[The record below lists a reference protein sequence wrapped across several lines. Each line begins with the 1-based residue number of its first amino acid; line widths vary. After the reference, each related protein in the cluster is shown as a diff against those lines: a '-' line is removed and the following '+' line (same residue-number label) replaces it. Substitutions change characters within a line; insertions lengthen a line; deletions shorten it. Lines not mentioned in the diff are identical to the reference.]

1 MRKHNTLAK
10 KIKKQF
16 LIINYSIESFFNKIK
31 SFLLYKKKLSLLQN
45 NKVFL
50 VISIFVIL
58 SLSALVVPSF
68 YNKTLIQSKIQ
79 NQISNNYEIDLKFN
93 KKLIYGL
100 FPKPHFIAYD
110 ISILNGKK
118 KIADVKELKIFI
130 GLKKFFSINQVKI
143 KDLVFKDVEFNINKN
158 DISFFIKLLKTEP
171 NDNKIE
177 IKDSSVFFKNKDDE
191 VLFINRIDNIKFFY
205 DPNKL
210 ANVLLSKNK
219 IFNLPFKLNIIN
231 DKFNKNIYSKF
242 DSKKIRLVIENEIDY
257 TEKFLKGVLDILLVN
272 KNTSLNYEIKKDSLK
287 FSSNENKKKYN
298 GYIDFKP
305 FYFSVNFN
313 YDGLSTKNFLNEESV
328 LTDVL
333 KSELLNNENVNAD
346 IGLNV
351 KNITN
356 IEELNSLFLKL
367 IVEEGKIGLSNS
379 NLMWKKDLKL
389 ILNESFLELDNG
401 DILLIGKVILDFKDI
416 DNFYKSFQIKKIDR
430 KKIKKIELDFVY
442 NFLLNEVSFDNARID
457 NETNSYIDEYIN
469 SFNKSKNRIFN
480 KITFKNFVN
489 NFFDAYAG

>member
-1 MRKHNTLAK
+1 MQH
-10 KIKKQF
+10 
-16 LIINYSIESFFNKIK
+16 K
-31 SFLLYKKKLSLLQN
+31 S
-45 NKVFL
+45 
-50 VISIFVIL
+50 
-58 SLSALVVPSF
+58 
-68 YNKTLIQSKIQ
+68 
-79 NQISNNYEIDLKFN
+79 
-93 KKLIYGL
+93 
-100 FPKPHFIAYD
+100 
-110 ISILNGKK
+110 
-118 KIADVKELKIFI
+118 
-130 GLKKFFSINQVKI
+130 
-143 KDLVFKDVEFNINKN
+143 N
-158 DISFFIKLLKTEP
+158 DAR
-171 NDNKIE
+171 
-177 IKDSSVFFKNKDDE
+177 V
-191 VLFINRIDNIKFFY
+191 
-205 DPNKL
+205 
-210 ANVLLSKNK
+210 
-219 IFNLPFKLNIIN
+219 
-231 DKFNKNIYSKF
+231 
-242 DSKKIRLVIENEIDY
+242 VIENEIDY

-272 KNTSLNYEIKKDSLK
+272 KNTSLKYEIKKDSLK

-298 GYIDFKP
+298 GYMDFKP
-305 FYFSVNFN
+305 FYLSVNFN

-328 LTDVL
+328 FTDIL

-346 IGLNV
+346 IGLSV

>member
-16 LIINYSIESFFNKIK
+16 LIINYSIEGFFNKIK
-31 SFLLYKKKLSLLQN
+31 SFLLYKKKVSLLQN

-50 VISIFVIL
+50 VIGIFVIL

-79 NQISNNYEIDLKFN
+79 NQISNNYKIDLKFN

-110 ISILNGKK
+110 ITILNGKK

-143 KDLVFKDVEFNINKN
+143 KDLVFKDVEFDINKN
-158 DISFFIKLLKTEP
+158 DISFFTKLLKIEP

-177 IKDSSVFFKNKDDE
+177 IKDSSIFFKNKDEE
-191 VLFINRIDNIKFFY
+191 VLFINRIENIKFFY

-231 DKFNKNIYSKF
+231 DKFNKKKYWKF

-257 TEKFLKGVLDILLVN
+257 TEKFLKGVLDILIVN
-272 KNTSLNYEIKKDSLK
+272 KNTSLKYEIKKDSLK

-298 GYIDFKP
+298 GYMDFKP
-305 FYFSVNFN
+305 FYLSVNFN

-328 LTDVL
+328 FTDIL

-346 IGLNV
+346 MGLSV

-430 KKIKKIELDFVY
+430 KKIDKIELYFVY
-442 NFLLNEVSFDNARID
+442 DFNQNSMSFSNARID
-457 NETNSYIDEYIN
+457 GSPNLKIEEYFDEFNESGNRV
-469 SFNKSKNRIFN
+469 FNKVK
-480 KITFKNFVN
+480 FKNFVSD
-489 NFFDAYAG
+489 FFRTYSG